1 MNCENGT
8 TLEERYKN
16 FQFEKHY
23 NEGLLIQDEYS
34 YKTFF
39 TVNERN
45 TNILEMT

>member
-1 MNCENGT
+1 
-8 TLEERYKN
+8 
-16 FQFEKHY
+16 
-23 NEGLLIQDEYS
+23 LIQDEYS